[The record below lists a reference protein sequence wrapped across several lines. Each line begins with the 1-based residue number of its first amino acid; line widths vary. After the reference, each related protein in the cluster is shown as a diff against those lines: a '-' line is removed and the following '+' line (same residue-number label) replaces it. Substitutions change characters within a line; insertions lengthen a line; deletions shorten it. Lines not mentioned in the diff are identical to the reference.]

1 MSFYFSLAL
10 VFHIKVTVEV
20 LHFVSLITLCA
31 CRVGSLPAHWFL
43 RMLPL
48 PWGDVGTCI
57 CVSLRLI
64 QSAFELKDSSG
75 LWAVEEWTLDYS
87 SSKRPRN
94 LDNSL
99 FNRTYIIAYFKISR
113 LLFCF
118 WGMFITQNFLDQAG
132 FICMVK
138 DRFGHFEILW
148 FKVVR
153 VIHFQYFCLMC
164 QYLWILMISEMSL
177 SFFCLFPVVLR

>member
-1 MSFYFSLAL
+1 
-10 VFHIKVTVEV
+10 
-20 LHFVSLITLCA
+20 
-31 CRVGSLPAHWFL
+31 
-43 RMLPL
+43 MLPL

-57 CVSLRLI
+57 CVSLHLI
-64 QSAFELKDSSG
+64 QSHVQLKDSSG

-113 LLFCF
+113 LLFLF
-118 WGMFITQNFLDQAG
+118 WGMFITQNFLDQEAG
-132 FICMVK
+132 FICTVK

-148 FKVVR
+148 FGSSEWYTFSILLNVPIFVNSDDKWNELVFFLLISCCLKVS
-153 VIHFQYFCLMC
+153 HNKTWFS
-164 QYLWILMISEMSL
+164 ILSRGKNSWWEFSSILTPEI
-177 SFFCLFPVVLR
+177 LRQSN